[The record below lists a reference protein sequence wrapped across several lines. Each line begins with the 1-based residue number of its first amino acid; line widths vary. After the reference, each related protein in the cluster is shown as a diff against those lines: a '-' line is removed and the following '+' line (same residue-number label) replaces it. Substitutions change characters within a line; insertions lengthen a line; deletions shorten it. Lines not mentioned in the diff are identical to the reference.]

1 MTEVQKENNYRE
13 IITKAVCGKG
23 KKFTQASHTISPTEK
38 PTSILGCWIINHKY
52 EAAKKGDAVE
62 VNGSYDIN
70 VWFSHSDNTK
80 TEVVTEKATYTDV
93 VPLKVRDD
101 NMLSSELKVIA
112 NPVQQPNT
120 LEATISPNQSTV
132 VVQVEREFLVEVI
145 GETKVK
151 VAVSPEGVIEELDED
166 LDDEVTDE
174 ELDEINPNFMD
185 ENE

>member
-1 MTEVQKENNYRE
+1 RHL
-13 IITKAVCGKG
+13 
-23 KKFTQASHTISPTEK
+23 FLLLH
-38 PTSILGCWIINHKY
+38 
-52 EAAKKGDAVE
+52 
-62 VNGSYDIN
+62 GSYDIN

-93 VPLKVRDD
+93 VPLKVRDE
-101 NMLSSELKVIA
+101 NMISSELKVIA

-151 VAVSPEGVIEELDED
+151 VAVSPDGIIQELEDDPVDEIS
-166 LDDEVTDE
+166 DE

-185 ENE
+185 E